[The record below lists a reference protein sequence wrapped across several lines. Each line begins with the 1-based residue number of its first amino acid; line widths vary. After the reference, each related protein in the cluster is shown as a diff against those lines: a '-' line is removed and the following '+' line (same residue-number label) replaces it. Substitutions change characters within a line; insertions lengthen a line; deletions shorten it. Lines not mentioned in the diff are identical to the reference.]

1 MSIINDFRFYSDCK
15 SSLLESFGDVEIAK
29 TKLTSKGYE
38 DNEDL
43 DETLIA
49 IKESLGDKILN
60 FFSKNLGGDISKLE
74 GILQD
79 MKSEEIKF
87 INDEHE
93 SESKFYKISAALAQL
108 KKDKADQSE
117 VAQYVDK
124 LNKIK
129 KLIKDLMSSHNSI
142 MDSLEKQVNIITK
155 KNNRKADY
163 YNLKRAE
170 DSVETKKL
178 RAEFKKKLI
187 TQAEDS
193 EYLNDIQKILGNPK
207 DAEKDLND
215 AKDALA
221 KEKEKLGAGGETSA
235 VAKPNLD
242 DKNEDFYKEI
252 RATVKDIEDYTKRS
266 LDKFK
271 NKEESKKINRGTF
284 NTMQKAFDSKV
295 KRAANV
301 IETFKSKLSQI
312 NTTSDNDTSKETNT
326 TITNLL
332 NLERQVTNLK
342 YFTWPSEDID
352 KEKETIL
359 STLDLVNKQI
369 EVAA

>member
-29 TKLTSKGYE
+29 SKLTSKGYE

-43 DETLIA
+43 DETLMA

-60 FFSKNLGGDISKLE
+60 FFSRNLGGDISKLDDL
-74 GILQD
+74 LQD
-79 MKSEEIKF
+79 MKEEEIRF

-93 SESKFYKISAALAQL
+93 SESKFYKLSSALAQL

-124 LNKIK
+124 LNKLK
-129 KLIKDLMSSHNSI
+129 KLIKDLMASHNSI
-142 MDSLEKQVNIITK
+142 MDSLEKQVDIITK

-178 RAEFKKKLI
+178 RAEFKRKLV

-193 EYLNDIQKILGNPK
+193 EYLSDIQKILGNPK
-207 DAEKDLND
+207 DAQKDLED
-215 AKDALA
+215 AKEALA
-221 KEKEKLGAGGETSA
+221 KEKDKLGAEGETSVTA
-235 VAKPNLD
+235 DPKLE

-266 LDKFK
+266 LDKFENRK
-271 NKEESKKINRGTF
+271 ESKKINRGTF
-284 NTMQKAFDSKV
+284 NTMQKAFDTKV
-295 KRAANV
+295 KRAAKV

-312 NTTSDNDTSKETNT
+312 NSTSDNEISKETNKS
-326 TITNLL
+326 ITNLL
-332 NLERQVTNLK
+332 NLQRQVSNLK
-342 YFTWPSEDID
+342 YFTWPASDLE

-359 STLDLVNKQI
+359 STLDQVNKQI